1 MYQPIAIE
9 YLGAV
14 EAKRNVEVT
23 SASIIALYPTAN
35 VIKMKTKNIKATVNH
50 SVLFHID
57 YNEENYL
64 ETGNTYSFDGDCVFV
79 VGKYVVIS

>member
-1 MYQPIAIE
+1 
-9 YLGAV
+9 
-14 EAKRNVEVT
+14 
-23 SASIIALYPTAN
+23 
-35 VIKMKTKNIKATVNH
+35 MKTKNIKATVNH

>member
-14 EAKRNVEVT
+14 EVKRNVEVT

-50 SVLFHID
+50 SVLFSID

-64 ETGNTYSFDGDCVFV
+64 EIGNTYSFDGDCVFA